1 MQGTHLDYNLDAR
14 SDRRPT
20 VGLIVLASD
29 ETVESDLRRLIPD
42 ATARLLHSRIPSA
55 PTVGMATLSE
65 MAKTLPDAAALLPAA
80 IDFAAIGYACTSG
93 ATVLGEDRVASM
105 IRAAHPSAKVTNPL
119 TALKAAAAGLGIKR
133 LALLSPYVAEVS
145 NALITA
151 LEAAGIEIVR
161 LISFDEEN
169 ESAVARI
176 AGASI
181 QAGLKAAAAGAGA
194 DAVFASCTNLR
205 AMDVLEAA
213 ERDLGLPVLASNQV
227 LAWHMQRLA
236 GVGGALAGMGRLG
249 RN

>member
-119 TALKAAAAGLGIKR
+119 SALKAAAGLGIKR

-145 NALITA
+145 NALIAA

-176 AGASI
+176 AVASI

-205 AMDVLEAA
+205 AVDVLEAA
-213 ERDLGLPVLASNQV
+213 ESDLGLPVLASNQV

-236 GVGGALAGMGRLG
+236 GIGGALAGMGRLG